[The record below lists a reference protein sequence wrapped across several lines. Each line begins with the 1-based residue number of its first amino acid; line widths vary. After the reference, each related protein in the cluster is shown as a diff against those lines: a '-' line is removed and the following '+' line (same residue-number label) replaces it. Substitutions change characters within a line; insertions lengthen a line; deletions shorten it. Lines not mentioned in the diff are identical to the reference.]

1 MKHEDDFEQGFAF
14 EAMSDE
20 LVEQFVRQLQEALA
34 TDKVYGAMLVK
45 SMTDGPYLDTEV
57 QDEEAQK
64 ALLFASEN
72 TSGVLH

>member
-1 MKHEDDFEQGFAF
+1 MKYEDDFEQGFAL
-14 EAMSDE
+14 ESMSDE

-34 TDKVYGAMLVK
+34 TDKVYGPMLVK
-45 SMTDGPYLDTEV
+45 SITDGPYLDTEV
-57 QDEEAQK
+57 QDEEAQM